1 MAAEVGKDKLLE
13 MYRTMQTIRQFEER
27 LRDIFKEGKIPGF
40 VHVSI
45 GEEAS
50 ATGVCAA
57 LTDKDYIT
65 STHRGHGHL
74 IAKGG
79 RISPMM
85 AEIYG
90 KSTGYCKGKGGS
102 MHIADFDIGIL
113 GANGIVGAGLPI
125 ATGAG
130 LAAQVR
136 GSDEVAVCFFGD
148 GASNEGT
155 FHESL
160 NIASAWKL
168 PVIYVCENNL
178 YGEFTAGSDVTSVK
192 DIADRARG
200 HDMPG
205 VVVNGNDVVEVYETT
220 NQAVERARRG
230 EGPTLIECKTYRWEG
245 HVVGEEAFMGD
256 KSYRPK
262 DEIEEWKKRC
272 PLITFE
278 QRFVPAGVVSQAEI
292 DAVKAEVAGVID
304 EAVTFAEDSPHAGA
318 GGSPRRHVLSRLSPT
333 PATGSTLFKET
344 HHADCFIYPSHQL
357 SPGRRTQTRPTHL
370 SDGPRRVGRGV
381 WRDRRADRRI
391 RSRAYPQRADFRGRL
406 CRGRG
411 RRGHGRDAADC
422 RD

>member
-1 MAAEVGKDKLLE
+1 MASAEVSKERLLS

-27 LRDIFKEGKIPGF
+27 LRDLFKEGKVPGF

-50 ATGVCAA
+50 PTGVCAA

-79 RISPMM
+79 KLKPMM
-85 AEIYG
+85 AEIFG

-102 MHIADFDIGIL
+102 MHIADFSIGIL

-130 LAAQVR
+130 LAAKIR
-136 GSDEVAVCFFGD
+136 GSGEVAVCFFGD

-160 NIASAWKL
+160 NIASSWKL
-168 PVIYVCENNL
+168 PVVFVCENNL
-178 YGEFTAGSDVTSVK
+178 YGEFTAGKDVTSVK

-205 VVVNGNDVVEVYETT
+205 IIVNGNDVLDVYETT
-220 NQAVERARRG
+220 LQAVERARRG

-245 HVVGEEAFMGD
+245 HVVGEEAFLG
-256 KSYRPK
+256 KRAYRPQE
-262 DEIEEWKKRC
+262 EIEEWKKRC
-272 PLITFE
+272 PLVTFE
-278 QRFVPAGVVSQAEI
+278 KRFTASGMCTPAELEAI
-292 DAVKAEVAGVID
+292 KAEVKREVE
-304 EAVTFAEDSPHAGA
+304 EAIAFALESPFPKPEEALEDMF
-318 GGSPRRHVLSRLSPT
+318 
-333 PATGSTLFKET
+333 ATT
-344 HHADCFIYPSHQL
+344 
-357 SPGRRTQTRPTHL
+357 
-370 SDGPRRVGRGV
+370 
-381 WRDRRADRRI
+381 
-391 RSRAYPQRADFRGRL
+391 
-406 CRGRG
+406 
-411 RRGHGRDAADC
+411 
-422 RD
+422 